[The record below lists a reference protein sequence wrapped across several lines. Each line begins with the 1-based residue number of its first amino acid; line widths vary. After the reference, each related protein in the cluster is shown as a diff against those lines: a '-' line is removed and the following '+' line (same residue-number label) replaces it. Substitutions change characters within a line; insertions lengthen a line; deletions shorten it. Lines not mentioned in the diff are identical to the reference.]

1 MIMYKDGRL
10 IETEEKEI
18 NKNNLYGYIVAEHSY
33 PHDNE
38 IHEAE
43 TYEEAI
49 DVLNI
54 INKEEPNRKIYIREI
69 TEEEFNRV
77 VNLRVYA
84 EMGD

>member
-1 MIMYKDGRL
+1 MITYKDGKL
-10 IETEEKEI
+10 VEAEEKEI
-18 NKNNLYGYIVAEHSY
+18 NKNNPYGYIVAEYSY

-43 TYEEAI
+43 TYEEALSAYNYI
-49 DVLNI
+49 LKYN
-54 INKEEPNRKIYIREI
+54 PNRRIYIREI

-77 VNLRVYA
+77 VNIRVHA